1 MTRLSPLER
10 LTQHIEDPVNRD
22 HYAEMLQAFV
32 KTTVITFVVL
42 IVAAVVITVVVLLT
56 DVLVSIIGGWGIA
69 IGVSA
74 IIALFIG
81 ALFTALD
88 RM

>member
-22 HYAEMLQAFV
+22 HYEEMLRAFV

-42 IVAAVVITVVVLLT
+42 IVAVVVITVVVLLT

-69 IGVSA
+69 VGIA
-74 IIALFIG
+74 ALLALFIG
-81 ALFTALD
+81 ALFTVLD

>member
-1 MTRLSPLER
+1 MTRLTPLER
-10 LTQHIEDPVNRD
+10 LTQHIDDPVNRD
-22 HYAEMLQAFV
+22 HYEELLRTFL

-69 IGVSA
+69 IGVA
-74 IIALFIG
+74 ALIALFIG
-81 ALFTALD
+81 ALFTVLD

>member
-32 KTTVITFVVL
+32 KATAIMFVAL

-56 DVLVSIIGGWGIA
+56 NVLVSIIGGWGIVVG
-69 IGVSA
+69 ISA
-74 IIALFIG
+74 LISLFGG
-81 ALFTALD
+81 ALFTFLD